1 MNRYCISYISFFD
14 YNMQMMVVEADNEIE
29 ALYKG
34 YNYFVGDDDIPK
46 NITDK
51 EEFFDEVFNQDAK
64 IGVLQ
69 I

>member
-1 MNRYCISYISFFD
+1 MNKYCISYISFFD
-14 YNMQMMVVEADNEIE
+14 YVMQMMVVEADNEIE

-34 YNYFVGDDDIPK
+34 YDYFVGDDIPK
-46 NITDK
+46 DITNK
-51 EEFFDEVFNQDAK
+51 AEFFDEVFDRDAM